1 MAVNFTNSF
10 FYRWRYLLGYS
21 LIGVLLV
28 GLLVFAGLYLP
39 GGLSNEETRSVVASS
54 KLSVSS
60 PGSLAIAD
68 MPYHAL
74 QKLSLKLFGAYDFS
88 IKLPSLFLGLASA
101 VGLVYLLRR
110 WFPRNIAVLTSFLA
124 ITTGQFL
131 FVAQSGTPSIMYVVW
146 PIALL
151 LLGTLITREARW
163 RTLWTVLFFVAGAFS
178 LYTPLSFYPF
188 LAMILAVILH
198 PHLRNVI
205 RHLPNVWLI
214 SAAVIALI
222 IMTPLILAIVQQP
235 SLGLSLLGIPAAMPD
250 FSQNLLTLFH
260 QYLDFWHSS
269 STTLM
274 TPVFSL
280 GSTLLVLIG
289 IYQLIRT
296 RTSTQSYLIIIWVI
310 CLIPVQLLNPN
321 FTTVTF
327 IPAVLLMA
335 LGMNELISYWY
346 HLFPRNPYAR
356 VAGLI
361 PLAVLIVALVGS
373 GLMRYVDG
381 YHYNPETSRNFSKD
395 LLLLPSDTQQLVVT
409 GEEQPFWQTVAKY
422 RPGLVVTVT
431 PSNGDF
437 TMTHDAHQKAAVA
450 GTYVVKRI
458 VTNSFS
464 ADADRFYIYKTAA
477 H

>member
-28 GLLVFAGLYLP
+28 GLLIFAGLYLP
-39 GGLSNEETRSVVASS
+39 GGLSNEETRSVVLSS
-54 KLSVSS
+54 KLSVGS
-60 PGSLAIAD
+60 PGSLAISD

-74 QKLSLKLFGAYDFS
+74 QKLSLKLFGVYDFS

-101 VGLVYLLRR
+101 IGLVYLLRR

-131 FVAQSGTPSIMYVVW
+131 FVAQSGTPSIMYIVW

-151 LLGTLITREARW
+151 LLGTLITREAKW

-214 SAAVIALI
+214 SAGVIALI
-222 IMTPLILAIVQQP
+222 IMTPLILAIIQRP
-235 SLGLSLLGIPAAMPD
+235 SLGFSLLGIPTIMPD
-250 FSQNLLTLFH
+250 FGQNLLTLFH
-260 QYLDFWHSS
+260 QYFVFWHSS

-289 IYQLIRT
+289 IYLLIRT
-296 RTSTQSYLIIIWVI
+296 RTSTQSYLIIIWII
-310 CLIPVQLLNPN
+310 CLIPVQLLNPS

-335 LGMNELISYWY
+335 LGINELINYWY

-356 VAGLI
+356 VAGLM
-361 PLAVLIVALVGS
+361 PLAVLIVALFGS
-373 GLMRYVDG
+373 GLMLYVDG

-395 LLLLPSDTQQLVVT
+395 LLLLPSDTKQLVVT
-409 GEEQPFWQTVAKY
+409 SEEQPFWQTVAKY
-422 RPGLVVTVT
+422 RPGLNVTET
-431 PSNGDF
+431 PSGGDF
-437 TMTHDAHQKAAVA
+437 TLTHDAHQKTAVA
-450 GTYVVKRI
+450 NTYAVKRI

-464 ADADRFYIYKTAA
+464 TDADRFYIYKTVA